1 MYMKMREPV
10 SGLTHL
16 FGAILSLIG
25 IIILIITCTENN
37 MYSNIFALVIF
48 GISLVGLYSASC
60 VYHLVNIS
68 KKAIK
73 ILQRIDHCMI
83 YVLIAGTYTPICLIS
98 LKGKTGI
105 ILLIII
111 WGMAIAGIAL
121 KILWFNAPRWLYT
134 LFYVVMGW
142 AAVFAIAPLSKVLP
156 ALAMFYLFAG
166 GVAYTIGAV
175 FYALKKPIFKNN
187 IFGFHEIFHIFVLL
201 GSAFHFALMF
211 QYVLYL

>member
-166 GVAYTIGAV
+166 GVA
-175 FYALKKPIFKNN
+175 
-187 IFGFHEIFHIFVLL
+187 
-201 GSAFHFALMF
+201 
-211 QYVLYL
+211 

>member
-16 FGAILSLIG
+16 FGAVLSVVG
-25 IIILIITCTENN
+25 IIILIVTCTKNN

-48 GISLVGLYSASC
+48 GISLVGLYSASS

-68 KKAIK
+68 KKAIRVLRK
-73 ILQRIDHCMI
+73 IDHCMI

-98 LKGKTGI
+98 LKGKTGT

-111 WGMAIAGIAL
+111 WSMAAAGIAL
-121 KILWFNAPRWLYT
+121 KLLWFNAPRWLYT

-142 AAVFAIAPLSKVLP
+142 AAVFTISPLSKIFP
-156 ALAMFYLFAG
+156 NLAMFYLFAG
-166 GVAYTIGAV
+166 GVSYTVGAV
-175 FYALKKPIFKNN
+175 FYALKKPIFKNK
-187 IFGFHEIFHIFVLL
+187 IFGFHEIFHIFVLI